1 MQYDLKKMK
10 AEYDKKP
17 ITECVGL
24 VKKFNDEMIQR
35 GEQLVGLLWYLE
47 KTKRY
52 KEYDGYKKLDFKV
65 FVWEACHI
73 TYNRYRELAYAYN
86 WFPVEAKELGPH
98 TIQMI
103 RDRVGVT
110 NMPKVLSEIKSAV
123 SDVKNPEKKREVIG
137 KVVDKHSPPKTKA
150 KGNDNKAYWKAKF
163 EAKEK
168 ECIGLKK
175 EIKAYVEQIKR
186 LKETVTRLTAEID
199 FDEPEKIPSIQ
210 LNA

>member
-123 SDVKNPEKKREVIG
+123 SDVKNPERSG
-137 KVVDKHSPPKTKA
+137 KS
-150 KGNDNKAYWKAKF
+150 
-163 EAKEK
+163 
-168 ECIGLKK
+168 
-175 EIKAYVEQIKR
+175 
-186 LKETVTRLTAEID
+186 
-199 FDEPEKIPSIQ
+199 
-210 LNA
+210 